1 MPLDSKLLESLLY
14 EGEGVALDFKS
25 AQYPFDNANV
35 GEKAELLKDILL
47 SRTPG
52 VERLRTY

>member
-35 GEKAELLKDILL
+35 GEKAELLSPNPPKDVLGD
-47 SRTPG
+47 SP
-52 VERLRTY
+52 